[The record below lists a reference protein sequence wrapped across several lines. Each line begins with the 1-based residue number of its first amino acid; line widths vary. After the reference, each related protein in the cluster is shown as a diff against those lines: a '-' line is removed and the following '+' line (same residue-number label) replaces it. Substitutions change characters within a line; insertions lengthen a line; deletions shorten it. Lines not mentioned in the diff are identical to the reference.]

1 MNVEVLSYSVANSKI
16 NIHPCNPEQKIVT
29 DYDPENFNVLTG
41 ECELHMHE
49 ECEMALCFDGRF
61 CFYVNDVEYALL
73 PGDII
78 FINSSVPHAT
88 RSYYADNF
96 LIQAEIA
103 FSTGDTGKIP
113 RQILTSME
121 KDVAVFRAGTPAAQA
136 ITESFM
142 NIKRENIEKNKSY
155 EMFIRA
161 EMFKVFAVLYREGI
175 LKSAA
180 EVFSEKGVERLLPVL
195 DYVDT
200 HFKDDIKLEDACRIL
215 NVNKA
220 HFCRLFKKTVGMSF
234 VTYLNFVKVTKAE
247 KMLMTTDKS
256 ISEIAEETG
265 FSSAAY
271 FAEIFKIHMH
281 RSPGKYKKIKTEEE
295 IQKQVN
301 P

>member
-1 MNVEVLSYSVANSKI
+1 
-16 NIHPCNPEQKIVT
+16 
-29 DYDPENFNVLTG
+29 
-41 ECELHMHE
+41 
-49 ECEMALCFDGRF
+49 
-61 CFYVNDVEYALL
+61 
-73 PGDII
+73 
-78 FINSSVPHAT
+78 
-88 RSYYADNF
+88 
-96 LIQAEIA
+96 
-103 FSTGDTGKIP
+103 
-113 RQILTSME
+113 
-121 KDVAVFRAGTPAAQA
+121 
-136 ITESFM
+136 
-142 NIKRENIEKNKSY
+142 
-155 EMFIRA
+155 
-161 EMFKVFAVLYREGI
+161 VFAVLYREGI